1 MIMKQVVIH
10 AWNTRT
16 CTCIRKSGELPVRGD
31 LAYTPAQMY
40 EAAKAGVPISAQNIS
55 QLPSDDFTDEESW
68 IVPVEYR
75 RGQDIADIWNA
86 QRDARAKIVA
96 AYNDKRKQ
104 LK

>member
-1 MIMKQVVIH
+1 
-10 AWNTRT
+10 
-16 CTCIRKSGELPVRGD
+16 
-31 LAYTPAQMY
+31 MY
-40 EAAKAGVPISAQNIS
+40 EAAKAGVPISSQNIS

-96 AYNDKRKQ
+96 AYNEKRKQ

>member
-1 MIMKQVVIH
+1 MEQVVIH

-16 CTCIRKSGELPVRGD
+16 CTCTRKPGELPVHGD

-40 EAAKAGVPISAQNIS
+40 EAAKAGVPISTQNIS
-55 QLPSDDFTDEESW
+55 QLPADDFTDEESW

-75 RGQDIADIWNA
+75 RGQDIADVWNA

>member
-1 MIMKQVVIH
+1 MKQVVIH

-16 CTCIRKSGELPVRGD
+16 CTCTRKPGE

-55 QLPSDDFTDEESW
+55 QLPSDDFMDEESW

>member
-1 MIMKQVVIH
+1 
-10 AWNTRT
+10 
-16 CTCIRKSGELPVRGD
+16 VRGD

-55 QLPSDDFTDEESW
+55 QLPSDDFMDEESW

-104 LK
+104 LE

>member
-1 MIMKQVVIH
+1 
-10 AWNTRT
+10 
-16 CTCIRKSGELPVRGD
+16 
-31 LAYTPAQMY
+31 MY

-55 QLPSDDFTDEESW
+55 QLPSDDFMDEESW

-96 AYNDKRKQ
+96 AYNAKRKQ
-104 LK
+104 LE

>member
-1 MIMKQVVIH
+1 MKQVVIH
-10 AWNTRT
+10 AWNTHT
-16 CTCIRKSGELPVRGD
+16 CTCTRKPGELPVRGD

-40 EAAKAGVPISAQNIS
+40 EAAKAGVPISSQNIS
-55 QLPSDDFTDEESW
+55 QLPTDDFTDEESW

-96 AYNDKRKQ
+96 AYNEKRKL